1 MATFMKVIG
10 LTIKLRVEELMSIW
24 MALNIL
30 VTGKKIDNMDM
41 ELKHGQMV
49 QNMKVIMNL
58 ERNME

>member
-24 MALNIL
+24 MVLNIL